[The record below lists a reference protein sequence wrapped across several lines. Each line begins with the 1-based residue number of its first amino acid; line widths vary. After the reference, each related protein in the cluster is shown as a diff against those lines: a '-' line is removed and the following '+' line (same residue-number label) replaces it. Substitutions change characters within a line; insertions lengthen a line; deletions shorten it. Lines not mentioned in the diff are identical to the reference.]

1 MARRSR
7 PPFDFAG
14 QQIAAGERKTLD
26 LPLSLLST
34 QTPMAIPVHIVH
46 GKDEGPVLFL
56 SGAIHGD
63 EVNGIEI
70 IRRVLKSPAMARLKG
85 TLIAVPIVNVHGF
98 ISHSRYLPDRRDL
111 NRSFPG
117 SAKGSLSARLAH
129 LFLEEVVSKA
139 DYGVDLHTATQ
150 HRTNWPQ
157 IRADL
162 DQSEADRLAQAFGA
176 PVVLN
181 ADLRPGSLRA
191 AAQDLGIPVL
201 VYEAGQALAFDEASI
216 RIGVRGI
223 IRLMHQIGMLR
234 GRAARPPAAPV
245 FSASSFWVRAD
256 EGGIVRPFVKLGA
269 WVDQGQVLGVVSDPL
284 GQTDLEVRAPE
295 KGLIIGQSNLP
306 AVNEGDAL
314 FHLARIRDHK
324 SALSAI
330 ERFRDEMD
338 EHTELPKA

>member
-1 MARRSR
+1 MARKSR
-7 PPFDFAG
+7 PSFVFAK
-14 QQIAAGERKTLD
+14 QEIAAGTRQTLD

-46 GKDEGPVLFL
+46 GKQDGPVLFL

-70 IRRVLKSPAMARLKG
+70 IRRILKQSSLNRIKG

-117 SAKGSLSARLAH
+117 SPKGSLGARLAD
-129 LFLEEVVSKA
+129 LFLEEVVAKA
-139 DYGVDLHTATQ
+139 DFGVDLHTATQ
-150 HRTNWPQ
+150 HRSNWPQ

-162 DQSEADRLAQAFGA
+162 SQPDADRLAQAFGA
-176 PVVLN
+176 PLVLN
-181 ADLRPGSLRA
+181 ADLRAGSLRA
-191 AAQDLGIPVL
+191 AAQDRGIPVL

-223 IRLMHQIGMLR
+223 TRLMHEIGMLS
-234 GRAARPPAAPV
+234 GRVARIPAPPV
-245 FSASSFWVRAD
+245 FSNSSFWVRAE
-256 EGGIVRPFVKLGA
+256 EGGIVRPFVNLGA
-269 WVDQGQVLGVVSDPL
+269 WVDRDQVLGVVSDPL

-295 KGLIIGQSNLP
+295 KGLIIGRSNLP

-314 FHLARIRDHK
+314 FHIARIRDHQG
-324 SALSAI
+324 ALSAI

-338 EHTELPKA
+338 EHTELPNA